1 MEDKTDMGYSA
12 LYSHAEEENDDK
24 AKAFED
30 YKQRGL
36 ERRGKT
42 ISIVLGI
49 LMLIP
54 MALCLTGVFS
64 MSNAAEAVGYILGI
78 AIPITIVVLFMKG
91 INWARI
97 VTGIILAI
105 QLVLYIIF
113 SVMYFNTAQ
122 LLGMTG
128 YFIAIDL
135 ILLAIYAVPTY
146 LILFSK
152 SIKAYCRS
160 KQQAKSERGN

>member
-1 MEDKTDMGYSA
+1 MENKTDMGYSA
-12 LYSHAEEENDDK
+12 LYSQTEEENDDK
-24 AKAFED
+24 AKAFAD
-30 YKQRGL
+30 YEQREL
-36 ERRGKT
+36 ARKGKT

-54 MALCLTGVFS
+54 MALCLTGVFG
-64 MSNAAEAVGYILGI
+64 MSNAAEAVGYFLGVG
-78 AIPITIVVLFMKG
+78 IPITIVVMFMKG

-105 QLVLYIIF
+105 QLVLYVIM
-113 SVMYFNTAQ
+113 SVMYLNTAS
-122 LLGMTG
+122 LFGMTG

-135 ILLAIYAVPTY
+135 IFIAIYAVPTY

-160 KQQAKSERGN
+160 KQQPKSERGT